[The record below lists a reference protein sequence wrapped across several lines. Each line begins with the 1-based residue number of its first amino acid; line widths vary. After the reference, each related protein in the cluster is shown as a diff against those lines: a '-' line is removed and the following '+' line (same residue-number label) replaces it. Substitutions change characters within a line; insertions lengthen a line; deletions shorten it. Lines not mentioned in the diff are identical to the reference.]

1 MQKFNNLGNLLINIQ
16 NNFNNKNFLN
26 YKINNKWQNFSC
38 HEFVIKTQALAIALH
53 KKGLKKGDKLANYSY
68 QNPFWLIFDF
78 SAILAGGITVPFF
91 SNLSQENLF
100 YQIQDSAV
108 NFFFTDNPEICHKI
122 FLNFPHITLITNG
135 FKVDY
140 AFSLDELIANE
151 IENISPELINKFV
164 NDINPIDVATI
175 VYTSGSTS
183 KPKGVEISHQ
193 SLISQVFDSDEFFN
207 LPNDSVVLSYLP
219 LAHIFERMVMCYYL
233 SKGLSIYFVDDVNL
247 LGIYMREISPNL
259 MTSVPRALEKV
270 FAKINQGIE
279 TSNLFKRIIGKLSV
293 KRAIVKNPLLPKNI
307 FDKIFDKLI
316 YQKFR
321 QALGGKID
329 MIICGGSSLSTE
341 LEKFY
346 FNIGVR
352 IFCGYGLTECSP
364 VLATNSPKNFRIGTV
379 GKAFPSVQLKLAE
392 DKELLAKGINVM
404 SKYHNNPEK
413 TDEVFVDGWFKTGDL
428 AEIDSDGFVKII
440 GRKSEVFKNSN
451 GKFIHPVS
459 IEQKLIQNLGYIL
472 GALIIAESKSFVAVL
487 LFIDYDLIANLQK
500 KLGYQQ
506 NINNFLESSSLK
518 SYTQEI
524 IDKINNDLDQW
535 EQIKKFKII
544 TDKISVET
552 NEITPSLKLKRSYLE
567 HKYQHFINDFYN

>member
-247 LGIYMREISPNL
+247 LGSYMREISPNL

-329 MIICGGSSLSTE
+329 MIICGGSSLSPE

-392 DKELLAKGINVM
+392 DRELLAKGINVM

-440 GRKSEVFKNSN
+440 GRKKEVFKNSN